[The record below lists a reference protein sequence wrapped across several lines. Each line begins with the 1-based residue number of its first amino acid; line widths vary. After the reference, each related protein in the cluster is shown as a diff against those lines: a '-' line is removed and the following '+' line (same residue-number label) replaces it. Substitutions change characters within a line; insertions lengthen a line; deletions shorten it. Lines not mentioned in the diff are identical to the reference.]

1 MAAIVACSTHA
12 VRLPTDRMRRETD
25 MRTAVRSRRRAQAA
39 GCASQRSASRTQK
52 AAPFGIS
59 WSLKS

>member
-1 MAAIVACSTHA
+1 MAAIVACSPHA
-12 VRLPTDRMRRETD
+12 VRSPTDRMRRKTD
-25 MRTAVRSRRRAQAA
+25 MHTAGGQAA